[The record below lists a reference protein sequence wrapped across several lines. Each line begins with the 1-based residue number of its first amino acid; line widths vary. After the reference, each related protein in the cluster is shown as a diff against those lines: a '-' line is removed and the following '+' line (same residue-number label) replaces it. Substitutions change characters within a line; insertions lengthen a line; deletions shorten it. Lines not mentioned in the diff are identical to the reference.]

1 MPDVT
6 TQMEQALQ
14 WAREALAGERVRL
27 RELRDAD
34 LPTLVRWWRDP
45 EVAVFNHRVLPRPD
59 GPVEEQF
66 RAWSTN
72 DSAMGAGF
80 CVETPDGE
88 LIGHVALFG
97 ADAGNRC
104 ATFGIVI
111 GPEHQSKGYGTEATR
126 LMADFGFL
134 QLGLHRIELQVDADN
149 ARGISAYRTA
159 GFVQEGLLRE
169 KLFYAGRFHD
179 QVVMARLAPP
189 PPPSGGGV
197 SG

>member
-1 MPDVT
+1 MTGT
-6 TQMEQALQ
+6 TQMDRALQ
-14 WAREALAGERVRL
+14 WARRALVGERIRL

-45 EVAVFNHRVLPRPD
+45 EVAVFNNRVLPRPD
-59 GPVEEQF
+59 GPLEEQF

-80 CVETPDGE
+80 CVETLDSE

-111 GPEHQSKGYGTEATR
+111 GPEHQSQGYGTEATR

-134 QLGLHRIELQVDADN
+134 QLGLHRIELQVNADN
-149 ARGISAYRTA
+149 VRGISAYRKA
-159 GFVQEGLLRE
+159 GFEKEGLLRG

-179 QVVMARLAPP
+179 QVIMARLSPASPVEG
-189 PPPSGGGV
+189 PS
-197 SG
+197 